1 MLQRIGLAQALI
13 HEPEVIFLDE
23 PTSGLDPL
31 GRRMVRDIIRAQRD
45 RGATVFLNSHLLSEI
60 EITCDQVVFIR
71 EGEVV
76 TSRDMRA
83 QQEEAVRVEVR
94 ARKLSPECVSGLSR
108 WSRLRA
114 GRRGAAHA
122 DDAIARASSRYL
134 ALSRRVGRRG
144 LPVHAAADVAR
155 RTVHEHH
162 GRGSRILMG
171 VWIMAGITF
180 REAARKKILWTALL
194 AGAGFLLVFGIG
206 LRFQV
211 GDFRN
216 SAVPPFLR
224 YQVISAMLMI
234 GLYTVD
240 LLAVVMTTLTSVDTI
255 SGEITSGT
263 IHAIA
268 TKPLAR
274 WQILIGK
281 WLGFVAMAGVYVA
294 ITFWG
299 TIAEGYW
306 IGGVMAQHPVRG
318 SLLVFLECIVAL
330 SVTFMFGTWFST
342 LTSGVITLGLL
353 GVAFLGGWLEQMSG
367 FTEGSRLAMVGIISS
382 LIMPSEAVWRRAA
395 FEMESPLAGS
405 LQFSPFA
412 DISIPS
418 VAMIGYACVYLLIAL
433 AIAVYHFGERDL

>member
-1 MLQRIGLAQALI
+1 
-13 HEPEVIFLDE
+13 
-23 PTSGLDPL
+23 
-31 GRRMVRDIIRAQRD
+31 
-45 RGATVFLNSHLLSEI
+45 
-60 EITCDQVVFIR
+60 
-71 EGEVV
+71 
-76 TSRDMRA
+76 
-83 QQEEAVRVEVR
+83 
-94 ARKLSPECVSGLSR
+94 
-108 WSRLRA
+108 
-114 GRRGAAHA
+114 
-122 DDAIARASSRYL
+122 
-134 ALSRRVGRRG
+134 
-144 LPVHAAADVAR
+144 
-155 RTVHEHH
+155 
-162 GRGSRILMG
+162 MG

-206 LRFQV
+206 LQFQV

-294 ITFWG
+294 LIFG
-299 TIAEGYW
+299 GAIAEGFF

-318 SLLVFLECIVAL
+318 ALLVFLECIVAL
-330 SVTFMFGTWFST
+330 VGHVHVRHLVFDVDQRRHHPRPARSRVPR
-342 LTSGVITLGLL
+342 
-353 GVAFLGGWLEQMSG
+353 
-367 FTEGSRLAMVGIISS
+367 RLARTDERIHG
-382 LIMPSEAVWRRAA
+382 RFAA
-395 FEMESPLAGS
+395 GDGRNHLEPHHAE
-405 LQFSPFA
+405 
-412 DISIPS
+412 
-418 VAMIGYACVYLLIAL
+418 
-433 AIAVYHFGERDL
+433 

>member
-1 MLQRIGLAQALI
+1 
-13 HEPEVIFLDE
+13 
-23 PTSGLDPL
+23 
-31 GRRMVRDIIRAQRD
+31 
-45 RGATVFLNSHLLSEI
+45 
-60 EITCDQVVFIR
+60 
-71 EGEVV
+71 
-76 TSRDMRA
+76 
-83 QQEEAVRVEVR
+83 
-94 ARKLSPECVSGLSR
+94 
-108 WSRLRA
+108 
-114 GRRGAAHA
+114 
-122 DDAIARASSRYL
+122 
-134 ALSRRVGRRG
+134 
-144 LPVHAAADVAR
+144 
-155 RTVHEHH
+155 
-162 GRGSRILMG
+162 MG

-194 AGAGFLLVFGIG
+194 AGAAFLLVFGIG
-206 LRFQV
+206 LHFQV

-294 ITFWG
+294 IMFWG
-299 TIAEGYW
+299 AIAEGYW

-318 SLLVFLECIVAL
+318 ALLVFLECIVAL

-382 LIMPSEAVWRRAA
+382 LVMPSEAIWRRAA

-418 VAMIGYACVYLLIAL
+418 VAMIGYATVYLLVAL
-433 AIAVYHFGERDL
+433 AIAVYHFRERDL